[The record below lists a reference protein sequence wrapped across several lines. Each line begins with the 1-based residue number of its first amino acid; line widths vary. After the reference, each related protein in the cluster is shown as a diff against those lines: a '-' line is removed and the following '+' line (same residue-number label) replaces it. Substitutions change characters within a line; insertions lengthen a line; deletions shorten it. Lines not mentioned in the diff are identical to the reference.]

1 VRLTSLAAVRLALS
15 GETMDENAYNP
26 ASAKKL
32 LAEAGYPN
40 GFKTNVVADTSRDKN
55 GNLPDGT

>member
-1 VRLTSLAAVRLALS
+1 
-15 GETMDENAYNP
+15 MDENAYNP